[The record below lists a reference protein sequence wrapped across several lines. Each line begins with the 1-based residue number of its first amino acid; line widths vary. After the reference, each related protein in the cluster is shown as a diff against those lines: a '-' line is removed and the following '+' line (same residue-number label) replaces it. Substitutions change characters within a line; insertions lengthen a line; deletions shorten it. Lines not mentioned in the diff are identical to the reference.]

1 MGDQGFMKKN
11 NIKNK
16 NVVIIWKIVALLAVI
31 AAVTGLFTVSK
42 TSKGPKNIK
51 IAAAGSENT
60 LTLDALKEIAKKGND
75 ITWNDFKEYQGVE
88 IGSGLYIVQYA
99 ISEHYY
105 VLVGAAGPN
114 QAPMYVRLF
123 DADTENYIDV
133 GQESI
138 DDFIGSD

>member
-42 TSKGPKNIK
+42 TSKGPKNIN

-60 LTLDALKEIAKKGND
+60 LTLDALM
-75 ITWNDFKEYQGVE
+75 
-88 IGSGLYIVQYA
+88 SGCLMQIPKTISMSARKVLMILSEA
-99 ISEHYY
+99 INLECLFGTSSE
-105 VLVGAAGPN
+105 L
-114 QAPMYVRLF
+114 
-123 DADTENYIDV
+123 
-133 GQESI
+133 
-138 DDFIGSD
+138 